1 LLMYSGHASTHT
13 CSGLTAGVLYTIHVE
28 TFLNSSASESAQSNR
43 IRIFTSECVCVST
56 MASSRAVF
64 AEEGGRFDLLAE
76 NSWPP
81 YWYSQTDL
89 GVDFNPLP
97 FHCQPFR
104 MQSPALRATFHQV
117 LVCTSCIIWA
127 LF

>member
-1 LLMYSGHASTHT
+1 VLERLHYYYYYYYYYYHHHHYHHYCHYYHYYYYYYYCGLLLMYSGHASTHT
-13 CSGLTAGVLYTIHVE
+13 CSSLTAGVLYTIHVE

-76 NSWPP
+76 NS
-81 YWYSQTDL
+81 
-89 GVDFNPLP
+89 
-97 FHCQPFR
+97 
-104 MQSPALRATFHQV
+104 
-117 LVCTSCIIWA
+117 
-127 LF
+127 